1 MVSPFFWGG
10 RGGANLCR
18 QLETTVEIRG
28 GWDFQAYMRKI
39 AFLPPNLGGWGG
51 NKLVKSNFSDN
62 LLEKQANKSNY
73 IFRK

>member
-28 GWDFQAYMRKI
+28 GWDLNRSSSPKFGGGGLNQLNNNREFERDLSILLPQA
-39 AFLPPNLGGWGG
+39 WGRG
-51 NKLVKSNFSDN
+51 AEST
-62 LLEKQANKSNY
+62 QQ
-73 IFRK
+73 